1 MHFSLEFFYYF
12 SITERLFCYHI
23 QLGSELIPFII
34 TAISTYSCYSIFLP
48 YASFL
53 NKRFTLRPIIY
64 GLLGAFF
71 FAFTFIL
78 NRSMELSGGSWVWS
92 ASLRFVFTL
101 PILAL
106 FLLYKGTLRHAW
118 QHLRS
123 NIKPYLLWS
132 TVGFG
137 IFYAPLCFGSAY
149 GEGWLVAG
157 TWQIVIITG
166 SLVAPFFMTNK
177 TVGGQTVRV
186 RQQIPWRSLKW
197 SLLIL
202 LGIALM
208 QAEHASATNARQI
221 ILCMLPIL
229 IAAFAY
235 PLGNRKMMEVC
246 QSDVGTL
253 QRVFNMTVA
262 SMPFWILL
270 MLYGVW
276 DTGLPSNAQIT
287 QSFLVALFAGVIGTL
302 FFFAATNLVRHNLH
316 KLAAIEATQSGEV
329 VFALLGEILFLS
341 APLPLPLSL
350 LGILLIIIGMIL
362 HSTRPTPSQLK

>member
-1 MHFSLEFFYYF
+1 MPFTLSVPHRSIILFNNGYNGSSLK
-12 SITERLFCYHI
+12 ERI
-23 QLGSELIPFII
+23 
-34 TAISTYSCYSIFLP
+34 
-48 YASFL
+48 
-53 NKRFTLRPIIY
+53 TLRPIIY

-92 ASLRFVFTL
+92 ASLRFLFTL

-106 FLLYKGTLRHAW
+106 FLIYKGTLQQAW
-118 QHLRS
+118 QHLHTHL
-123 NIKPYLLWS
+123 KPYLLWS

-149 GEGWLVAG
+149 GEGWLIAG

-177 TVGGQTVRV
+177 TVEGQTIQV
-186 RQQIPWRSLKW
+186 RQKIPWKSLKW

-202 LGIALM
+202 IGIALM
-208 QAEHASATNARQI
+208 QAEHASVTSVKQI
-221 ILCMLPIL
+221 MLCVLPIL

-235 PLGNRKMMEVC
+235 PLGNRKMMEIC

-253 QRVFNMTVA
+253 ERVFNMTLA
-262 SMPFWILL
+262 SMPFWFLL

-276 DTGLPSNAQIT
+276 DTGLPSHAQII
-287 QSFLVALFAGVIGTL
+287 QSSLVALFAGVIGTL
-302 FFFAATNLVRHNLH
+302 FFFAATNLVRHSLH
-316 KLAAIEATQSGEV
+316 KLAAIEATQSAEV
-329 VFALLGEILFLS
+329 IFALLGEILFLS
-341 APLPLPLSL
+341 AALPSPLSL
-350 LGILLIIIGMIL
+350 LGILLITAGIIL
-362 HSTRPTPSQLK
+362 HSTRQAPSGLK